1 MPTPPSRRVEGTPD
15 PNEALIAFFRT
26 KLGKEADD
34 KLIAFLEK
42 SGNQELPAG
51 LVKPALSLL
60 GISGDLASLSDAQV
74 LDCVERNSR
83 SLLKDLQDFKAGAKQ
98 VVADR
103 AKTVVA
109 RLAISLRSV
118 ARIREGLKA
127 PAPIPRKAVPLA
139 SAPVPLQSSPAVSIS
154 TGPAAGTKRPR
165 SSLGL
170 GAIAMV
176 LCGVFATVA
185 IGAGIAWSVWGR
197 QSATVPAKTQIT
209 PPSVSAKE
217 SKTQLPEK
225 PQEMTAPVA
234 GSAKKVPATAA
245 APNPSK
251 AASAVPENVARKP
264 PEPTAG
270 VAKEDGSSKSVG
282 TAPEENRGEL
292 SDLAQGKPAEIK
304 KVEIDKQEFDRMRA
318 SLREAVKETA
328 DGEKVDAILAFATD
342 PEIVKSPAATKAV
355 LAEALVQSLTT
366 KDLRRA
372 HETLSRIRDS
382 LELFGEDEYRASL
395 GRVKDL
401 AATSGNRALA
411 FELIDELRQR
421 EALSPQEGFAE
432 RAALLRV
439 AAADKALKKP
449 ASLELR
455 QELAGEMLALAI
467 EGADLGPEIS
477 EGLLTE
483 ARKTA
488 GTISNRERRA
498 VFEKEMSAAKAV
510 VAEGKRY
517 QQAQDQLAK
526 DPGDAAAR
534 KVRVEILVSRGK
546 AKEALAE
553 LTAIDHPL
561 QSLAKETDA
570 LLKQG
575 TEAGGKEC
583 FACSQRWVKAA
594 TESEGAKKTGL
605 QKLASEL
612 TALAIS
618 AKNNPLDPFALQ
630 KAKQQEASF
639 ADAQRTNAGSAKT
652 AVDKSLDAKVAAKLK
667 RAVNLL
673 TSEDVK
679 VNMFQGK
686 AEKVQGTLLG
696 EQAVLEFGTD
706 LAGQTYRLRST
717 FVRTS
722 GNDTVGYTFPV
733 GKSSVSLILGGWGD
747 KFIGLF
753 DIPANETDINATRL
767 NAGLQNNQLYSV
779 QIDVVQVSDEKY
791 QIVVHLDGKKIIDW
805 LATPDTIAAQPDYVG
820 SSKGTLVI
828 GARHSNFELRGLE
841 LSVAEGKPMRKERG
855 TGKAGPWSA
864 FAGNWKVIYE
874 EGHVRNYQIDENGN
888 VFFLE
893 ENWNASLSKRGADI
907 LVDFKDGKLERF
919 TMVDGVLVVE
929 HFNPASR
936 YPDSPNF
943 KGKGVRE

>member
-1 MPTPPSRRVEGTPD
+1 MPTPPTRRVEGTAD
-15 PNEALIAFFRT
+15 PNGALIAFFRT

-83 SLLKDLQDFKAGAKQ
+83 SLLKDLQDFKAGDKQ

-103 AKTVVA
+103 AKTILA
-109 RLAISLRSV
+109 RLAISLQSV
-118 ARIREGLKA
+118 ARIREGIKS

-139 SAPVPLQSSPAVSIS
+139 SAPAPLQSSPAISVS
-154 TGPAAGTKRPR
+154 TRPAAGTKRPS

-176 LCGVFATVA
+176 LCGVLAAVA
-185 IGAGIAWSVWGR
+185 IGGGIAWSVWGR
-197 QSATVPAKTQIT
+197 QSAAVPAKAQVT
-209 PPSVSAKE
+209 PPSTPTQE
-217 SKTQLPEK
+217 SKTLPQ
-225 PQEMTAPVA
+225 PQEKAVPVA
-234 GSAKKVPATAA
+234 DAEKRAIATAV

-251 AASAVPENVARKP
+251 PAPAVPENVARKP

-270 VAKEDGSSKSVG
+270 VAKEDGPSKPI
-282 TAPEENRGEL
+282 TTPPEKNRGEL

-318 SLREAVKETA
+318 SLRDAVKETA
-328 DGEKVDAILAFATD
+328 NGEKVDAILAFATD
-342 PEIVKSPAATKAV
+342 PEIAKSPAATKAV

-372 HETLSRIRDS
+372 QETLSRIRDS

-401 AATSGNRALA
+401 AATSGNRVLA

-421 EALSPQEGFAE
+421 EALSPQDALAE
-432 RAALLRV
+432 KAALLR
-439 AAADKALKKP
+439 AAAGDKALKKP

-455 QELAGEMLALAI
+455 QELAGEMVALAI
-467 EGADLGPEIS
+467 EGADLSPDIS

-483 ARKTA
+483 ARKTV

-498 VFEKEMSAAKAV
+498 AFEKEMSAAKAV

-526 DPGDAAAR
+526 EPGDAAAR

-546 AKEALAE
+546 AKEVLAE
-553 LTAIDHPL
+553 LAAIDHPL
-561 QSLAKETDA
+561 QSLAKETDT

-575 TEAGGKEC
+575 AEAGGKEC
-583 FACSQRWVKAA
+583 FACSQRWAKAA
-594 TESEGAKKTGL
+594 TESEGAKKAGL

-630 KAKQQEASF
+630 KAKQQEESL
-639 ADAQRTNAGSAKT
+639 ADAQRTYAGSAKT

-673 TSEDVK
+673 TSEDIK

-706 LAGQTYRLRST
+706 LAGQTYRLRSA

-753 DIPANETDINATRL
+753 DIPANETHVSATRL

-779 QIDVVQVSDEKY
+779 QIDVVQASDEKY

-820 SSKGTLVI
+820 TSKGTLVI

-841 LSVAEGKPMRKERG
+841 LSVAEGKPTRKERG
-855 TGKAGPWSA
+855 PGKAGPWSA
-864 FAGNWKVIYE
+864 FAGKWKVTYE
-874 EGHVRNYQIDENGN
+874 EGHVRNYQIDEKGN

-893 ENWNASLSKRGADI
+893 ENWNALLSKKGADI